1 MIKECAMKNKT
12 KSVTKKIIITMII
25 ILAILIILTTAFIIF
40 KLTTLNSSINNPLDR
55 KHSELRDKPLKDGEP
70 ISIALFGIDSDEVRA
85 SENGGQRSDSIV
97 LLSIIR
103 KIKKLK

>member
-1 MIKECAMKNKT
+1 M
-12 KSVTKKIIITMII
+12 
-25 ILAILIILTTAFIIF
+25 TA
-40 KLTTLNSSINNPLDR
+40 LNNSINNPLDR

-97 LLSIIR
+97 LLSINPKDKKR
-103 KIKKLK
+103 K

>member
-1 MIKECAMKNKT
+1 MQNKK
-12 KSVTKKIIITMII
+12 KSVAKKIVITVII
-25 ILAILIILTTAFIIF
+25 ILAILIIFVAAFIF
-40 KLTTLNSSINNPLDR
+40 YKLTVLNSFINNPLDR

-97 LLSIIR
+97 LLSINP
-103 KIKKLK
+103 KDKKN